1 MDLFIRYNEKPAGV
15 CHQCA
20 QVPQHPGLCLFCGE
34 VLCCFSACCEAKEGG
49 GVGECTRHAQRC
61 GLGLGAFLLL
71 RACTVILFLGNE
83 RRCVWGSLYVDKNA
97 HHFSLRTA
105 VMVSFLAIAVLAAT
119 TLLSA
124 PLSIEAA
131 FAACAEAPATPGD
144 RRINTSQ
151 LKVTTFNA
159 AFLFLG
165 TASHQLSCPGDDC
178 PWTTASDAVS
188 HVAQIASVIKDLDSD
203 IIQINEVE
211 DCTVLEAVILQ
222 LAALGDSTYKP
233 YLVRGTDTATGQ
245 NSALLTRVDPVVDL
259 QRTEMRA
266 TIPVSGS
273 TCPSSSGY
281 SSSKGVSKHFYTT
294 FNVTGFTKPITLVGA
309 HLLANPES
317 KPRCFEREAQATVLA
332 GLGNGA
338 VAEGHHAIITG
349 DLNDWSAVVLDKN
362 SNKPISAVL
371 ATLVGSNFVDVASKI
386 SQSDRYTEW
395 WDEDNDCVYEV
406 TELSSLDHMLVSK
419 SLSSA
424 LKSVSFNHDLYTT
437 SCSGYNSDHYPI
449 TIVLNKV

>member
-1 MDLFIRYNEKPAGV
+1 
-15 CHQCA
+15 
-20 QVPQHPGLCLFCGE
+20 
-34 VLCCFSACCEAKEGG
+34 
-49 GVGECTRHAQRC
+49 
-61 GLGLGAFLLL
+61 
-71 RACTVILFLGNE
+71 
-83 RRCVWGSLYVDKNA
+83 
-97 HHFSLRTA
+97 
-105 VMVSFLAIAVLAAT
+105 MVSFLALAVT

-124 PLSIEAA
+124 PQLAKA
-131 FAACAEAPATPGD
+131 QFAACATAPANPGD
-144 RRINTSQ
+144 RRPDTSQ

-178 PWTTASDAVS
+178 PWTTASAATS

-203 IIQINEVE
+203 IIQLNEVE
-211 DCTVLEAVILQ
+211 DCTVLDAVVLQ
-222 LAALGDSTYKP
+222 LAALGDSTYRP
-233 YLVRGTDTATGQ
+233 YLVRGTDTSTGQ

-259 QRTEMRA
+259 QRTETRA
-266 TIPVSGS
+266 AIPVSGS

-281 SSSKGVSKHFYTT
+281 SSTKGVSKHFYTT
-294 FNVTGFTKPITLVGA
+294 FNVTGFSKPITLVGA

-332 GLGNGA
+332 GLGNAA

-362 SNKPISAVL
+362 ANKPISAVL
-371 ATLVGSNFVDVASKI
+371 SILVGNSFVDVASKLP
-386 SQSDRYTEW
+386 QSDRYTQW
-395 WDEDNDCVYEV
+395 WDEDNDCVYEM
-406 TELSSLDHMLVSK
+406 TEVSSLDHMLVSK